1 MTKTKSTLKDDQN
14 INPEQ
19 GITKISVSGYKSL
32 AEECSIEIAPLTIL
46 SGANSSGKSSIMQPL
61 LLMKQTLEST
71 YDAGSLKLNGAN
83 VRLTSADQIFT
94 KKINKSSISNNN
106 FSVVINLGNQR
117 ILKNIFK
124 KENKV
129 AGIKIFASTYE
140 YKNVVNMSIDSDMKH
155 ENILNNLP
163 FHLQNF
169 YQNKYKEEK
178 NVWGDF
184 TLVFE
189 SQRIKFIPSSS
200 LKSRFANVDNLDY
213 EYLEHSKD
221 IPKNLPKDYFDL
233 IQKDYLKQK
242 SFEEGYRNGMIKM
255 LDSIYKFSIKTY
267 KCFLYVDSQFLL
279 PTVFSTGSLL
289 SADIHSSIS
298 LFRFLDND
306 GLCKSIEKQIRQL
319 IHIPGLRGNP
329 ERTYPVTAVGE
340 EFIGTFEHYVASVIN
355 HWKVSKSKKLKQL
368 SDALQTLGLT
378 WKVDTKQI
386 DDTQVEVRVGRL
398 KNKENSQS
406 TDMVSIAD
414 VGFGLS
420 QTLPVVVALLVAEPE
435 QLVYLE
441 QPEIHLHPRAQANLA
456 QLLVDAANRGVRV
469 VVETH
474 SELLI
479 RRVQSLIAEDK
490 IDAEKVKLHWFSQDD
505 NGFTKVT
512 TAELDE
518 TGAFGDWPEDF
529 SEISLQEE
537 SRYLDAAESKLM
549 AV

>member
-1 MTKTKSTLKDDQN
+1 MSKIKRTLNDEENGK
-14 INPEQ
+14 PEQ
-19 GITKISVSGYKSL
+19 GITRIAVSGYKSL

-83 VRLTSADQIFT
+83 VRLTSTDQIFT
-94 KKINKSSISNNN
+94 KSTNSSHNYASNSFAIEVELDRQKSLQNIFGKENLTKGTQVTSSLYKINNNELTISLDMKNDDILRIIPTTARNEIQSSYDD
-106 FSVVINLGNQR
+106 NLKQ
-117 ILKNIFK
+117 LKQLIHA
-124 KENKV
+124 ENKS
-129 AGIKIFASTYE
+129 GSKS
-140 YKNVVNMSIDSDMKH
+140 
-155 ENILNNLP
+155 
-163 FHLQNF
+163 
-169 YQNKYKEEK
+169 
-178 NVWGDF
+178 
-184 TLVFE
+184 
-189 SQRIKFIPSSS
+189 RIKS
-200 LKSRFANVDNLDY
+200 LNRL
-213 EYLEHSKD
+213 
-221 IPKNLPKDYFDL
+221 
-233 IQKDYLKQK
+233 
-242 SFEEGYRNGMIKM
+242 
-255 LDSIYKFSIKTY
+255 LDSLERTSHLSVKRHQ
-267 KCFLYVDSQFLL
+267 CFLYVDSID
-279 PTVFSTGSLL
+279 L
-289 SADIHSSIS
+289 SAQIS
-298 LFRFLDND
+298 LATIFHSKSTPLDLLYSFGER
-306 GLCKSIEKQIRQL
+306 GLCHFVEMRIRQL
-319 IHIPGLRGNP
+319 IHVPGLRGNP
-329 ERTYPVTAVGE
+329 ERTYPVSSVGN
-340 EFIGTFEHYVASVIN
+340 EFTGTFENYVASII
-355 HWKVSKSKKLKQL
+355 HEWKVNKDKRLKQL
-368 SDALQTLGLT
+368 SEALQFLGLT
-378 WKVDTKQI
+378 WKIDTKQI
-386 DDTQVEVRVGRL
+386 DDTQVEVRVARVT
-398 KNKENSQS
+398 NKGNSKS

>member
-1 MTKTKSTLKDDQN
+1 MSKAKHILKDDQN
-14 INPEQ
+14 NKPEQ
-19 GITKISVSGYKSL
+19 GITRISVSGYKSL

-83 VRLTSADQIFT
+83 VRLTSTDQIFT
-94 KKINKSSISNNN
+94 KAINKSSSL
-106 FSVVINLGNQR
+106 INSFTICLELDKKT
-117 ILKNIFK
+117 IIKNTFK

-129 AGIKIFASTYE
+129 KGIKIFSSM
-140 YKNVVNMSIDSDMKH
+140 YKYLGFTIDLDLEMNH
-155 ENILNNLP
+155 ENILESCYDSLVKYFSHLVLEDKDDINDFANRFRLSLKAKYSLNNLIKSKG
-163 FHLQNF
+163 
-169 YQNKYKEEK
+169 NKIIE
-178 NVWGDF
+178 
-184 TLVFE
+184 
-189 SQRIKFIPSSS
+189 
-200 LKSRFANVDNLDY
+200 
-213 EYLEHSKD
+213 
-221 IPKNLPKDYFDL
+221 
-233 IQKDYLKQK
+233 
-242 SFEEGYRNGMIKM
+242 
-255 LDSIYKFSIKTY
+255 SIYELNKNTEDTY
-267 KCFLYVDSQFLL
+267 RFWVKNHRCFLYIDANFLCDDIPSAL
-279 PTVFSTGSLL
+279 PSEIGSSEEIVFT
-289 SADIHSSIS
+289 S
-298 LFRFLDND
+298 LFRLFGSE
-306 GLCKSIEKQIRQL
+306 GLCNIAEFRIRQL
-319 IHIPGLRGNP
+319 IHVAGLRGNP
-329 ERTYPVTAVGE
+329 ERTYPVSSIGQFFT
-340 EFIGTFEHYVASVIN
+340 GTFENYVASIIH
-355 HWKVSKSKKLKQL
+355 HWKITRDKRLKQL
-368 SDALQTLGLT
+368 GEALQILGLT
-378 WKVDTKQI
+378 WKVDARQI

-398 KNKENSQS
+398 KNQGNSKS

-420 QTLPVVVALLVAEPE
+420 QILPVIVALLVAEPE

-479 RRVQSLIAEDK
+479 RRVQSLVAEDK
-490 IDAEKVKLHWFSQDD
+490 ITAEKVKLHWFKQDD
-505 NGFTKVT
+505 NGFTNIT
-512 TAELDE
+512 TASLDE

>member
-1 MTKTKSTLKDDQN
+1 MTKTKITLKDEQDS
-14 INPEQ
+14 NPEQ
-19 GITKISVSGYKSL
+19 GITRISVSGYKSL
-32 AEECSIEIAPLTIL
+32 ADECGIEIAPLTIL

-83 VRLTSADQIFT
+83 VRLTSTDQIFT
-94 KKINKSSISNNN
+94 KKLSRSISHVSNN
-106 FSVVINLGNQR
+106 FTVSVEIDKQK
-117 ILKNIFK
+117 IIKTTFK
-124 KENKV
+124 KKHRVKGIQVDSSLYKFDNNKLTISL
-129 AGIKIFASTYE
+129 G
-140 YKNVVNMSIDSDMKH
+140 MKH
-155 ENILNNLP
+155 DDILSILP
-163 FHLQNF
+163 A
-169 YQNKYKEEK
+169 KARMK
-178 NVWGDF
+178 
-184 TLVFE
+184 
-189 SQRIKFIPSSS
+189 
-200 LKSRFANVDNLDY
+200 LKADY
-213 EYLEHSKD
+213 ENALKEFGELNYDVKLNESSKLE
-221 IPKNLPKDYFDL
+221 DL
-233 IQKDYLKQK
+233 YGIEDKFQLL
-242 SFEEGYRNGMIKM
+242 IKRHQ
-255 LDSIYKFSIKTY
+255 
-267 KCFLYVDSQFLL
+267 CFLYIDSFYL
-279 PTVFSTGSLL
+279 STRSKL
-289 SADIHSSIS
+289 SSIFPS
-298 LFRFLDND
+298 IAINDNID
-306 GLCKSIEKQIRQL
+306 FDLLGFFGSAGLCRSIEMRIRQL
-319 IHIPGLRGNP
+319 IHVPGLRGNP
-329 ERTYPVTAVGE
+329 ERTYPVS
-340 EFIGTFEHYVASVIN
+340 FIGDNFTGTFENYVASIIH
-355 HWKVSKSKKLKQL
+355 HWKIIKDKRLKQL
-368 SDALQTLGLT
+368 GEALQTLGLT

-490 IDAEKVKLHWFSQDD
+490 IAAEKVKLHWFSQDD